1 MNLGPRRNIKEM
13 LPIHQNFIEPH
24 NYQQLFKS
32 PVSTRQRQQR
42 PSKLPSFKMSS
53 GQQAPVPVSPPVSPQ
68 WRTRNM
74 SRVEQRMLSVS
85 PPQVPQV
92 PQSPKYQIQM
102 QIFNEQ
108 ILQKALK
115 RKINESVAKKQAV
128 QTPEKL
134 LHQQS
139 LIRED
144 LNKGSFKF
152 LFVLGKGGFGKVWR
166 VELCKTR
173 KQYAMKEMSKAK
185 ILSKKSVHSV
195 INERILLSKL
205 RHSFI
210 ANIHFAFQDR
220 DHLYLV
226 MDLLTGG
233 DLRYHIGVNRRF
245 TEWQTKFIIACLL
258 LSLEYLQ
265 NNNIIH
271 RDIKPENVVFDKK
284 GYPRLT
290 DFGIARVLKPENS
303 QETSGTPGYMAPE
316 VMCRQNHGIGV
327 DHFALGVMIH
337 EFMLGRRPY
346 VGRSRKEIK
355 EMMLTKQ
362 VTIKRQDGWSS
373 ESADIC
379 NQLLQRKQQSRLGFD
394 GIQSIMKHPWFQNL
408 NWQSL
413 IDKTMPSPFGELAY
427 SEDLD
432 FKRQISSDH
441 DSQDALIQENASA
454 LRRDSIQDMFK
465 DYEYNDHGVTGSTN
479 STQNI

>member
-1 MNLGPRRNIKEM
+1 MNIEPRRNVKER

-24 NYQQLFKS
+24 NYQPLFKS
-32 PVSTRQRQQR
+32 PVSTRSRQQR
-42 PSKLPSFKMSS
+42 PSKLPSFKMPS
-53 GQQAPVPVSPPVSPQ
+53 GQQVSIAVSPPVSPQ

-74 SRVEQRMLSVS
+74 SRAESRMLNVS
-85 PPQVPQV
+85 PPQVL
-92 PQSPKYQIQM
+92 QSPKYVIQM
-102 QIFNEQ
+102 SIFNENL
-108 ILQKALK
+108 LQKALQ
-115 RKINESVAKKQAV
+115 RKNNETGMIKQLV
-128 QTPEKL
+128 QTPQKM

-144 LNKGSFKF
+144 LNKASFKF

-173 KQYAMKEMSKAK
+173 KQYAMKEMSKAR

-195 INERILLSKL
+195 LNEKILLSKL

-220 DHLYLV
+220 DHLHLV

-245 TEWQTKFIIACLL
+245 TEWQTKFVIACLL

-337 EFMLGRRPY
+337 EFMLGKRPY

-362 VTIKRQDGWSS
+362 VNIKRQDGWSS
-373 ESADIC
+373 DSADIC
-379 NQLLQRKQQSRLGFD
+379 NQLLQRKQQHRLGFD
-394 GIQSIMKHPWFQNL
+394 GVQSIKKHSWFQHV

-413 IDKTMPSPFGELAY
+413 IDKTMPSPFSELAY
-427 SEDLD
+427 SEDKD

-441 DSQDALIQENASA
+441 DSEDSLIQENAGA
-454 LRRDSIQDMFK
+454 LRRNSIQDMFK
-465 DYEYNDHGVTGSTN
+465 DYEYNDRGVTGSTN
-479 STQNI
+479 STQIQ

>member
-1 MNLGPRRNIKEM
+1 MNIGPRRNIKEIH
-13 LPIHQNFIEPH
+13 PIHQNFIEPH
-24 NYQQLFKS
+24 NYQSIFKS
-32 PVSTRQRQQR
+32 PMSTRQRQQR
-42 PSKLPSFKMSS
+42 SSKLPSFKMSN
-53 GQQAPVPVSPPVSPQ
+53 GQQASVPVSPSISPK

-74 SRVEQRMLSVS
+74 SRAEQRMLVN
-85 PPQVPQV
+85 PPQV
-92 PQSPKYQIQM
+92 PQSPKYVISM
-102 QIFNEQ
+102 SIFNEH
-108 ILQKALK
+108 LLKKALK
-115 RKINESVAKKQAV
+115 IQNNEIGVKKQLI
-128 QTPEKL
+128 QTPEKM

-144 LNKGSFKF
+144 INKGSFKF

-210 ANIHFAFQDR
+210 ANIHYSFQDR
-220 DHLYLV
+220 DNLHLV

-233 DLRYHIGVNRRF
+233 DLRYHIGMNRRF
-245 TEWQTKFIIACLL
+245 TEWQTKFVIACLL

-265 NNNIIH
+265 NNEIIH
-271 RDIKPENVVFDKK
+271 RDIKPENVVFDKM

-290 DFGIARVLKPENS
+290 DFGIARILKPENS

-346 VGRSRKEIK
+346 IGRSRQDIK

-362 VTIKRQDGWSS
+362 ITIKRQDGWSS

-379 NQLLQRKQQSRLGFD
+379 NQLLQRKQQYRLGFN
-394 GIQSIMKHPWFQNL
+394 GVQSIKKHSWFQNI

-413 IDKTMPSPFGELAY
+413 IDKTIPSPFNKLAY
-427 SEDLD
+427 SEDQD

-441 DSQDALIQENASA
+441 DSQDSLIQENTNA

-465 DYEYNDHGVTGSTN
+465 DYEYNDHGRTGSTN
-479 STQNI
+479 STQIL